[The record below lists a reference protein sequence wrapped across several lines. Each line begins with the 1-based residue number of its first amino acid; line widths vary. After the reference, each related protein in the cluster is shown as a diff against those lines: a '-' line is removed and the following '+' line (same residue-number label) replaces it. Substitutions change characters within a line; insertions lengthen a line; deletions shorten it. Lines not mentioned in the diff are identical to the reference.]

1 MTALYLLIR
10 RRWTVGLG
18 GQKESRDVVFAPQPT
33 ASQIANPTSH
43 YGHVLILCQRVSAIW
58 IHAQIDQHRQI
69 STDRSVQ
76 TDQYRQVSTAEAEK
90 VPASV
95 SVGIQGRWSTSPMN
109 QIISDNWLGYLV
121 LVASALLAWY
131 LSRGLFGFGS

>member
-1 MTALYLLIR
+1 MYTGDLLTALYLLIR

-18 GQKESRDVVFAPQPT
+18 WQNESRDVVFAPQPK
-33 ASQIANPTSH
+33 ASRIANPTSH
-43 YGHVLILCQRVSAIW
+43 DGRVLILRQRISENW
-58 IHAQIDQHRQI
+58 IHAQIDQDRQI
-69 STDRSVQ
+69 STV
-76 TDQYRQVSTAEAEK
+76 EAEK

-95 SVGIQGRWSTSPMN
+95 SAGIQGRWSTSPMN
-109 QIISDNWLGYLV
+109 QVIRDNWLGYLV